1 MATKKKWSELS
12 GRSRKLITVT
22 GVIEVALLVATLVD
36 IKRRP
41 ADQIKGSKRLWTAL
55 AFVNIIGPLAYF
67 AFGRRRG
74 AGAVAAARRRP
85 RGRQSRRP
93 AAERWPSSR
102 T

>member
-55 AFVNIIGPLAYF
+55 AFVNIIGPIAYF
-67 AFGRRRG
+67 AFGRRR
-74 AGAVAAARRRP
+74 AG
-85 RGRQSRRP
+85 GGS
-93 AAERWPSSR
+93 
-102 T
+102 